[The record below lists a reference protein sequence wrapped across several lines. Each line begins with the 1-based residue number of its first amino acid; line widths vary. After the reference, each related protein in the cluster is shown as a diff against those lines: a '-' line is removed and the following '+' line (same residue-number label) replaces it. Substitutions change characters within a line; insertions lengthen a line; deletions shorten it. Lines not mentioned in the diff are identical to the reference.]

1 MKTTITL
8 AIALAIFV
16 GLGIYVGET
25 NKNNP
30 VEVRCAK

>member
-1 MKTTITL
+1 MKTTIAL

-25 NKNNP
+25 NKNNLI
-30 VEVRCAK
+30 EVRHGK